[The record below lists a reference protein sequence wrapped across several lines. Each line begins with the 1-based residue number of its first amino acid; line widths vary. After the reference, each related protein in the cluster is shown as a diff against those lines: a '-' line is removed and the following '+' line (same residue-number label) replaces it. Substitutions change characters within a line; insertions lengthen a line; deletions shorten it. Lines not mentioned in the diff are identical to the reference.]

1 MAICI
6 HKGHNTASPVS
17 DTIARVNSFY
27 DETVFMLH
35 FITDNTVENSI
46 VYNFK
51 STLWLL
57 M

>member
-1 MAICI
+1 M

-35 FITDNTVENSI
+35 FITDNIVANSI
-46 VYNFK
+46 AYNY
-51 STLWLL
+51 
-57 M
+57 